1 MDIYAKNEQ
10 LNFDYDINTIRS
22 PLYPSTFPMHWH
34 LHAECLAMINKESV
48 ATISVNQRK
57 ISLRYGDIFF
67 IWPGELHEILDNSDK
82 SIVALQFPMSLI
94 NSKKE
99 FAVYYEKYKAHS
111 HLRYSDNPKLNS
123 ELLADFDDILEI
135 FDNYSDSFRSI
146 KMTTVLYNMFIKIAS
161 VITLDAEKKTS
172 ASAYG
177 DNIADKLDIA
187 CTYIKAHCDE
197 PLTLEDVASYVGFSP
212 CYFSRHF
219 KKTTTHSF
227 VEYLI
232 LQRINKLQVLLID
245 KSLTITE
252 AAFKSGFKSISTL
265 NRTFSK
271 YCGCSPSEYRRY
283 YTS

>member
-22 PLYPSTFPMHWH
+22 PLYPSSFPMHWH
-34 LHAECLAMINKESV
+34 LHAECIAMINKESA
-48 ATISVNQRK
+48 ATISVNQKK

-82 SIVALQFPMSLI
+82 SLIALQFPMSLI

-99 FAVYYEKYKAHS
+99 FAIHYEKYKTHS
-111 HLRYSDNPKLNS
+111 HLRYSENPKLN
-123 ELLADFDDILEI
+123 EDLLADFDNILSI

-161 VITLDAEKKTS
+161 VITLDSDRKTS
-172 ASAYG
+172 ATPYG
-177 DNIADKLDIA
+177 DSIADKLDIA

-197 PLTLEDVASYVGFSP
+197 PLTLDDVASYVGFSP